1 MTDCVLSCL
10 YGGLKDSCCL
20 VWGNCKFHCLYLEE
34 GVKDIKKTR
43 HGRIKIRMGTCAR
56 LSFSLSTI
64 STISQCFLLQPSQ
77 NIYNSCYDLF
87 NAFTFNNF
95 PRSQLSQLS
104 FSVGSKTKQATDAFA
119 VCLLLLSTGM
129 HVSPL

>member
-1 MTDCVLSCL
+1 MLIS
-10 YGGLKDSCCL
+10 
-20 VWGNCKFHCLYLEE
+20 F
-34 GVKDIKKTR
+34 
-43 HGRIKIRMGTCAR
+43 
-56 LSFSLSTI
+56 SFSLSTI
-64 STISQCFLLQPSQ
+64 STISQCFVLQPSQ

>member
-1 MTDCVLSCL
+1 
-10 YGGLKDSCCL
+10 
-20 VWGNCKFHCLYLEE
+20 
-34 GVKDIKKTR
+34 
-43 HGRIKIRMGTCAR
+43 MGTCAR

-64 STISQCFLLQPSQ
+64 STISQCFALQPSQ

-95 PRSQLSQLS
+95 PQLS

>member
-1 MTDCVLSCL
+1 
-10 YGGLKDSCCL
+10 
-20 VWGNCKFHCLYLEE
+20 
-34 GVKDIKKTR
+34 
-43 HGRIKIRMGTCAR
+43 MGTCAR

-104 FSVGSKTKQATDAFA
+104 FFA